1 MIKRHIKRCSKLFI
15 IRETQIK
22 TTMKYHF
29 ILVSMVNIKMSTNN
43 KFWRGCGEKGLL
55 LHCWWKCKFAQPLW
69 KAAWRFLRKLNAELP
84 YDPAT
89 PFLGTHPKKR
99 KAEHQ
104 RDICR
109 CLVLI
114 LALCSRD
121 KIQEQ
126 PKKPSRE
133 EGMDRMWPAMEY
145 YSAVIKK

>member
-69 KAAWRFLRKLNAELP
+69 KTVWRVLKKL
-84 YDPAT
+84 
-89 PFLGTHPKKR
+89 
-99 KAEHQ
+99 
-104 RDICR
+104 
-109 CLVLI
+109 
-114 LALCSRD
+114 
-121 KIQEQ
+121 KI
-126 PKKPSRE
+126 P
-133 EGMDRMWPAMEY
+133 
-145 YSAVIKK
+145 